1 MTRDGVMVVQ
11 LPAGPVHPGL
21 VLLDVPPD
29 VGPQVVARHGRGSTA
44 AKVALAGGQYYK
56 NGRRT
61 NISNRLSITNRWRE
75 FPRYREIPGFKPC
88 HHPK

>member
-61 NISNRLSITNRWRE
+61 NRSN
-75 FPRYREIPGFKPC
+75 
-88 HHPK
+88 